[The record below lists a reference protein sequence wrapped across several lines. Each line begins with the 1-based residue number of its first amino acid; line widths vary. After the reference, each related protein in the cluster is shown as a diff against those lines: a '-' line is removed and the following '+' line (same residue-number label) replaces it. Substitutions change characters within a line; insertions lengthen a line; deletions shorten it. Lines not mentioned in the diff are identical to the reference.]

1 MSAIGKWLCSLA
13 RIPKIIESP
22 VTQSPDFGAGVA
34 AWLAPIEGEAVG
46 VERTTRDVSIFGD
59 LIHCGYDFPWFPWS
73 AFPFGAETSHHDYH
87 HSSNIGSY
95 GVFSTFFDTIC
106 RTNKHYIKSI
116 IEKDK
121 KT

>member
-1 MSAIGKWLCSLA
+1 MIAAIYNHPFDYTITNMIPFLIGSILLGKMYAFTYFMW
-13 RIPKIIESP
+13 
-22 VTQSPDFGAGVA
+22 GVY
-34 AWLAPIEGEAVG
+34 
-46 VERTTRDVSIFGD
+46 VSIFGD